1 MFVNYGQSNQCVCSY
16 MRYSVGDWWWKL
28 VAINVKHLMCIKP
41 DSIVI
46 EGVRG
51 GTTGISNRQVKY

>member
-1 MFVNYGQSNQCVCSY
+1 
-16 MRYSVGDWWWKL
+16 MRCSVGNRWWKL

-41 DSIVI
+41 GSIAM

-51 GTTGISNRQVKY
+51 GTTGIGNRQVKHSLSRVGSGGQLRTS